1 MIAAVARIGAVMRFG
16 CTSGDYWL
24 CALSS
29 EADGERAKFPSTAHS
44 ARNLAATRV
53 TWQGWRTLAEHEM
66 VERDL
71 RGYMRILHTG
81 DWHIGQTL
89 SGFDRAHEFH
99 AVLTQLAAIVV
110 AREIDALV
118 VAGDVFD
125 TQNPSGAAQ
134 QLLYDALVALNRAR
148 PSLQIIMTAG
158 NHDAAG
164 RLEAPSGLLAAIG
177 TRVVGNIRR
186 VDGKLEARRHLLPLV
201 RPGTSQGT
209 PDVVAHVL
217 AVSYPTPACLPNVTT
232 VDAATSGGSP
242 IVQATRALYADLI
255 DGVRPAL
262 AGLPLIVTGHLHVA
276 GGLESE
282 GPSERRI
289 LVGGE
294 HAVPPDVFP
303 AEATYVALGHLH
315 REQRVGPPTVR
326 YCGSLLP
333 LSATELGYNHS
344 VTLVTLDGLAVPTI
358 EKIELRRP
366 VPFWRLPDKAGVK
379 LSDLG
384 DHLAALVAAHGVAAD
399 LPQHLHPYVQVWID
413 RDGVKPNYRAEV
425 DAIAEAFPV
434 RLVDPRLT
442 PLVAGTAVAAD
453 SAAGE
458 RLSELVPEDL
468 FRRAFERA
476 NSGAVPSPAHLA
488 AFHQVAVD
496 EAA

>member
-1 MIAAVARIGAVMRFG
+1 
-16 CTSGDYWL
+16 
-24 CALSS
+24 
-29 EADGERAKFPSTAHS
+29 
-44 ARNLAATRV
+44 
-53 TWQGWRTLAEHEM
+53 
-66 VERDL
+66 
-71 RGYMRILHTG
+71 MRILHTG

-89 SGFDRAHEFH
+89 SGFDRAHEFR
-99 AVLTQLAAIVV
+99 AVLAQLAELV
-110 AREIDALV
+110 ATREIDAVV

-125 TQNPSGAAQ
+125 TQNPSGEAQ
-134 QLLYDALVALNRAR
+134 RLLYEALVALHRAR
-148 PSLQIIMTAG
+148 PHLQIVLTAG

-164 RLEAPSGLLAAIG
+164 RLEAPRGLLEAIG

-186 VDGKLEARRHLLPLV
+186 VDGNLDAMRHLLPLY
-201 RPGTSQGT
+201 RPGTSEIA
-209 PDVVAHVL
+209 AHLL
-217 AVSYPTPACLPNVTT
+217 AVSYPTPACLPNVP
-232 VDAATSGGSP
+232 APASGSA
-242 IVQATRALYADLI
+242 IVQATRALYGELT

-315 REQRVGPPTVR
+315 REQRVGPQTVR

-333 LSATELGYNHS
+333 LSATELGYKHS
-344 VTLVTLDGLAVPTI
+344 VTLVTLDGVAAPTI

-379 LSDLG
+379 LC
-384 DHLAALVAAHGVAAD
+384 VVAD
-399 LPQHLHPYVQVWID
+399 LPHHLRPYVQVWID

-442 PLVAGTAVAAD
+442 PLATGTIAPID

-476 NSGAVPSPAHLA
+476 NSGAMPSAAHLA

>member
-1 MIAAVARIGAVMRFG
+1 
-16 CTSGDYWL
+16 
-24 CALSS
+24 
-29 EADGERAKFPSTAHS
+29 
-44 ARNLAATRV
+44 
-53 TWQGWRTLAEHEM
+53 
-66 VERDL
+66 
-71 RGYMRILHTG
+71 MRILHTG

-89 SGFDRAHEFH
+89 SGFDRTHEFRS
-99 AVLTQLAAIVV
+99 VLAQLAEIVA
-110 AREIDALV
+110 ARAIDAV
-118 VAGDVFD
+118 VIAGDVFD
-125 TQNPSGAAQ
+125 TQNPSGEAQ
-134 QLLYDALVALNRAR
+134 RLLYEALVALHRVR
-148 PSLQIIMTAG
+148 PELQIIMTAG

-164 RLEAPSGLLAAIG
+164 RLEAPRGLLEAIG
-177 TRVVGNIRR
+177 TRVVGNTRR
-186 VDGKLEARRHLLPLV
+186 ADGKVDAMRHLLPLHA
-201 RPGTSQGT
+201 PGTS
-209 PDVVAHVL
+209 DIAAHVL
-217 AVSYPTPACLPNVTT
+217 AVSYPTPACLPHMPPQ
-232 VDAATSGGSP
+232 DGGSS
-242 IVQATRALYADLI
+242 IIRATRTLYAELV
-255 DGVRPAL
+255 DGVRGSL
-262 AGLPLIVTGHLHVA
+262 GGLPLIVTGHLHVA

-333 LSATELGYNHS
+333 LSATELGYRHS
-344 VTLVTLDGLAVPTI
+344 VTLLTLDGLAAPTI

-366 VPFWRLPDKAGVK
+366 VPFWRLPGQAGVK

-384 DHLAALVAAHGVAAD
+384 DHLSALVTTHGLDAN
-399 LPQHLHPYVQVWID
+399 LPHHLRPYVQVWID

-425 DAIAEAFPV
+425 DAIAESFPV

-442 PLVAGTAVAAD
+442 PLAAGGPAQAAD
-453 SAAGE
+453 GPSE
-458 RLSELVPEDL
+458 RLRELAPEDL

-476 NSGAVPSPAHLA
+476 NGGAALTPAHLA

>member
-1 MIAAVARIGAVMRFG
+1 
-16 CTSGDYWL
+16 
-24 CALSS
+24 
-29 EADGERAKFPSTAHS
+29 
-44 ARNLAATRV
+44 
-53 TWQGWRTLAEHEM
+53 
-66 VERDL
+66 
-71 RGYMRILHTG
+71 MRILHTG

-89 SGFDRAHEFH
+89 SGFDRTHEFR
-99 AVLTQLAAIVV
+99 AVLAQLAALVVERDIDAIVV
-110 AREIDALV
+110 S
-118 VAGDVFD
+118 GDVFD

-134 QLLYDALVALNRAR
+134 HLLYDALVALHRAR
-148 PSLQIIMTAG
+148 PDPKRSLQIIVTAG

-164 RLEAPSGLLAAIG
+164 RLEAPGGLLAAIG

-186 VDGKLEARRHLLPLV
+186 VDGRIDAMRHLLPLV
-201 RPGTSQGT
+201 RPGSAE
-209 PDVVAHVL
+209 VVAHVL
-217 AVSYPTPACLPNVTT
+217 AVSYPTPACLPHMT
-232 VDAATSGGSP
+232 AADITAGGSP
-242 IVQATRALYADLI
+242 IVQATRALYSELM

-303 AEATYVALGHLH
+303 SEATYVALGHLH

-333 LSATELGYNHS
+333 LSATELGYTHS

-358 EKIELRRP
+358 EKIPLRRP

-384 DHLAALVAAHGVAAD
+384 DHLAALVGEHGVAAD
-399 LPQHLHPYVQVWID
+399 LPHHLRPYVQVWID

-425 DAIAEAFPV
+425 DAIAAAFPV

-442 PLVAGTAVAAD
+442 PLAVGTVAPDHA
-453 SAAGE
+453 AAGE

-476 NSGAVPSPAHLA
+476 NSGAVPTAAHLA